1 VNQTERPRHSTT
13 VQSATEGIITDSTD
27 PPRVRA
33 SRLALDTG
41 AVEVESEGSGPDIVL
56 IHSLL
61 TGPEAYE
68 DLARSLSEHM
78 TVHRVFLPGFGGS
91 TPLAISQ
98 PSIAD
103 LADVVAA
110 TMAAIGC
117 GVDATVFGNGLGAFV
132 ALSLAI
138 HHGHTFDK
146 VIASNVGATFPTEQK
161 QAFITMS
168 DLAETG
174 GMASVADIAVKR
186 IFPEGYVAAH
196 PKALDDRRA
205 VLEQVDPSAFAGACR
220 ALAALD
226 LRGGLSSVANTAL
239 VVAGEIDQTTPPEM
253 AQEVVEL
260 IQRSRLVMIP
270 DCGHCPQLEQPA
282 ALLAAVESFL
292 S

>member
-1 VNQTERPRHSTT
+1 MNRVIRLPSSISTEATITGSTEHHRT
-13 VQSATEGIITDSTD
+13 PTT
-27 PPRVRA
+27 
-33 SRLALDTG
+33 RLALDTG
-41 AVEVESEGSGPDIVL
+41 VVEVESEGIGPDFVL

-61 TGPEAYE
+61 TGPEAY
-68 DLARSLSEHM
+68 DRVAGSLSEHL

-98 PSIAD
+98 ASIAD
-103 LADVVAA
+103 LADVVAS

-117 GVDATVFGNGLGAFV
+117 GVDTTVFGNGLGAFV

-138 HHGHTFDK
+138 HHGHTFEK
-146 VIASNVGATFPTEQK
+146 LIASNVGATFPTERK

-168 DLAETG
+168 ELADTG

-186 IFPEGYVAAH
+186 IFPEGFIAAH
-196 PKALDDRRA
+196 PTALDDRRA
-205 VLEQVDPSAFAGACR
+205 VLEQVDPSAFAAACR

-239 VVAGEIDQTTPPEM
+239 VIAGEIDQTTPPEM

-260 IQRSRLVMIP
+260 VQGSRLAIIP

-282 ALLAAVESFL
+282 ALLATVDSFL
-292 S
+292 ST